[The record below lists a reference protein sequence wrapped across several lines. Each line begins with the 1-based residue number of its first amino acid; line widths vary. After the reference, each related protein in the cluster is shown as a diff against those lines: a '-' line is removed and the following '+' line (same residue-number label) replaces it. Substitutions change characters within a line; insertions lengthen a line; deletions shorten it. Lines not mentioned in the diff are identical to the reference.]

1 MRYSAFEQAAAE
13 AASGMKEIETQIEQ
27 LMAQMD
33 QLKGKRDLL
42 DNLAQQLAG
51 LQPTTPVAQSIAQ
64 SVTQPTAQSMPA
76 AVPSSSP
83 KVAPIEMPAPR
94 PARASSPDVEA
105 EMAAAS
111 ARSLR
116 DEWTGRSSSDSGIK
130 GPSDSTIRGRL

>member
-13 AASGMKEIETQIEQ
+13 ATSGMKEIETQIEQ

-42 DNLAQQLAG
+42 DNLSQQLAL
-51 LQPTTPVAQSIAQ
+51 LQPATQPATDSIAQ
-64 SVTQPTAQSMPA
+64 FAPA
-76 AVPSSSP
+76 ARSSSNST
-83 KVAPIEMPAPR
+83 VAPAEMPAPR
-94 PARASSPDVEA
+94 PVVASSPDVEA

-116 DEWTGRSSSDSGIK
+116 DEWTGRSSSDSGVK